1 MGLLKGSTSAKDPHY
16 VIWLKGMA
24 TTALLQMTFGDAVC
38 STSRILTGRGMT
50 PLLSIH
56 PVSRAYL
63 LFRSSVQAFV

>member
-16 VIWLKGMA
+16 VICLKGMA

-56 PVSRAYL
+56 PV
-63 LFRSSVQAFV
+63 